1 MGLNISEQETSVS
14 FSRDSDICS
23 VYTSDTTVMTKLDK
37 LAESDKSPH
46 WRLKEEHRLL
56 NGELIG
62 KTYET
67 HKRLISFRSNI
78 STREMSN
85 EQKEAAGVGPWRG
98 TACGMPGRVRYPG
111 GIRGRNGIRAVG
123 KHIRPDCGCICGR
136 S

>member
-85 EQKEAAGVGPWRG
+85 EQKEAASERLRKMWKDRQEEKEESEE
-98 TACGMPGRVRYPG
+98 R
-111 GIRGRNGIRAVG
+111 
-123 KHIRPDCGCICGR
+123 
-136 S
+136 

>member
-14 FSRDSDICS
+14 LTRDSDICT
-23 VYTSDTTVMTKLDK
+23 VYTSDSTIMTKLDK

-46 WRLKEEHRLL
+46 WKLKEEHRLI

-78 STREMSN
+78 TTREMSE
-85 EQKEAAGVGPWRG
+85 EQKEAASERFRKMWKDKQ
-98 TACGMPGRVRYPG
+98 
-111 GIRGRNGIRAVG
+111 RNNESEEIE
-123 KHIRPDCGCICGR
+123 I
-136 S
+136 

>member
-14 FSRDSDICS
+14 FVRDSDICT
-23 VYTSDTTVMTKLDK
+23 VYTSDSTIMTKLDK

-46 WRLKEEHRLL
+46 WKLKAEHRLI

-78 STREMSN
+78 STREMSE
-85 EQKEAAGVGPWRG
+85 EQKEAASERFRKMWKDRQE
-98 TACGMPGRVRYPG
+98 
-111 GIRGRNGIRAVG
+111 NEE
-123 KHIRPDCGCICGR
+123 
-136 S
+136 SEE